1 MFKRTTKR
9 IDLPYAVKY
18 KKLILTHTFL
28 HIGKLFGVSDNAVR
42 KWCKKYN
49 LPYKYND
56 IKQLKDTVKNEC

>member
-1 MFKRTTKR
+1 
-9 IDLPYAVKY
+9 LPY
-18 KKLILTHTFL
+18 KKIPLILESLRRTKSFSGTARE
-28 HIGKLFGVSDNAVR
+28 FGVSDNAVR